1 MPGASAYGRATRSPS
16 PTEAPPVPVTTPVL
30 APAPVPVPPPV
41 PAPVPVP
48 AARKLPV
55 PVTAPVTAPEPEAE
69 SMDAKDTL
77 AEEIQSQVD
86 GAIEVFNEASRLSE
100 KGDDYIKLQSYD
112 NAKRA
117 WHHALEKIDEVTTIM
132 QQAVSRGYPSEA
144 ASEDEV
150 NINQLK
156 SEIMA
161 KLDAQN
167 LREQNQELQEQN
179 QELQAHAQKLQE
191 EVNKQISARNRYVGA
206 LEQIKTHFETN
217 QNLTRQQFN
226 SMGMLG
232 IINLAEGI
240 ERESAAAAAAAAV
253 GQ

>member
-1 MPGASAYGRATRSPS
+1 
-16 PTEAPPVPVTTPVL
+16 
-30 APAPVPVPPPV
+30 
-41 PAPVPVP
+41 
-48 AARKLPV
+48 
-55 PVTAPVTAPEPEAE
+55 
-69 SMDAKDTL
+69 
-77 AEEIQSQVD
+77 
-86 GAIEVFNEASRLSE
+86 
-100 KGDDYIKLQSYD
+100 
-112 NAKRA
+112 
-117 WHHALEKIDEVTTIM
+117 M

-144 ASEDEV
+144 ATEDEA

-240 ERESAAAAAAAAV
+240 ERESAA